1 MTFLLFLA
9 GVIIFTVA
17 LFYIA
22 GIVAWTKD
30 SNSLGITRK
39 FTRREVEKFYDK
51 ITVTVDYNYKGFDA
65 IKLNGTYIQ
74 VTYTAYLYLR
84 RRYFKELKQIY
95 REQEKETTDRLLKE
109 LGDDSCDHYEQSRR
123 PS

>member
-9 GVIIFTVA
+9 GIIIFTVA
-17 LFYIA
+17 LFYIL

-30 SNSLGITRK
+30 SNSLGVTRK
-39 FTRREVEKFYDK
+39 FTRREIKKFYDK
-51 ITVTVDYNYKGFDA
+51 ITMVVDYNHKGFDA

-74 VTYTAYLYLR
+74 VTCAAYLYLR
-84 RRYFKELKQIY
+84 RRYFKGLKQIY

-109 LGDDSCDHYEQSRR
+109 LGDDSCDHYGQS
-123 PS
+123 

>member
-9 GVIIFTVA
+9 GIIIFTVA
-17 LFYIA
+17 LFDIA
-22 GIVAWTKD
+22 SIVAWTKD
-30 SNSLGITRK
+30 SNALGITRK

-51 ITVTVDYNYKGFDA
+51 ITVKVNCNYKGFDA

-84 RRYFKELKQIY
+84 RRYFKELKQSY
-95 REQEKETTDRLLKE
+95 RKQEKETTDRLLKE
-109 LGDDSCDHYEQSRR
+109 LGDDSCDHCG
-123 PS
+123 

>member
-9 GVIIFTVA
+9 GIIIFGVA
-17 LFYIA
+17 LYYIA
-22 GIVAWTKD
+22 DIVVWIKA
-30 SNSLGITRK
+30 SNALGITRK
-39 FTRREVEKFYDK
+39 FTRREVEKFYNK
-51 ITVTVDYNYKGFDA
+51 ITMVVDYNCKSFDA

-95 REQEKETTDRLLKE
+95 RAQEKETTDRLLKE
-109 LGDDSCDHYEQSRR
+109 LGDDSCDHYR
-123 PS
+123 

>member
-9 GVIIFTVA
+9 GTIIFTVA

-30 SNSLGITRK
+30 SNISGITRK
-39 FTRREVEKFYDK
+39 LTRREVEKFYDK
-51 ITVTVDYNYKGFDA
+51 ITMVVDYNRKGFDA

-74 VTYTAYLYLR
+74 VTYAAYYYLR
-84 RRYFKELKQIY
+84 RRYFKELKQVY
-95 REQEKETTDRLLKE
+95 RKQEKENTDKLLKE
-109 LGDDSCDHYEQSRR
+109 LGDDS
-123 PS
+123 

>member
-17 LFYIA
+17 LFDIVS
-22 GIVAWTKD
+22 IVAWTKD
-30 SNSLGITRK
+30 SNMLGITRK

-51 ITVTVDYNYKGFDA
+51 ITVKVNCNYKGFDA

-74 VTYTAYLYLR
+74 VTCAAYLYLR
-84 RRYFKELKQIY
+84 RRYFKGLKQIY
-95 REQEKETTDRLLKE
+95 REQEKENTDRLLKE
-109 LGDDSCDHYEQSRR
+109 LEGDSCDHYG
-123 PS
+123 

>member
-9 GVIIFTVA
+9 GIIIFTVA
-17 LFYIA
+17 LFYIL

-39 FTRREVEKFYDK
+39 FTRREIKKFYDK
-51 ITVTVDYNYKGFDA
+51 ITMVVDYNHKGFDA

-74 VTYTAYLYLR
+74 VTCAAYLYLR
-84 RRYFKELKQIY
+84 RRYFKELKHIY
-95 REQEKETTDRLLKE
+95 RKQEQENTDRLLKE
-109 LGDDSCDHYEQSRR
+109 LEGDN
-123 PS
+123 

>member
-9 GVIIFTVA
+9 GIIVA
-17 LFYIA
+17 LYYIA
-22 GIVAWTKD
+22 GIVVWTKA
-30 SNSLGITRK
+30 SNVRGITRK
-39 FTRREVEKFYDK
+39 LTCREVEKFYDK
-51 ITVTVDYNYKGFDA
+51 ITMAVDYNRKGFDA

-109 LGDDSCDHYEQSRR
+109 LGDDSCDHYG
-123 PS
+123 